1 MSRRNRFF
9 IPRADR
15 KLGSRYEL
23 LESLGDGSYGWVWRA
38 QRLEDDQIVAVKIP
52 KEQGAKS
59 EDLAEGSALRGREA
73 HPNVVSVY
81 WMGRVPPE
89 REWYAIEM
97 EYFPSRTLAQ
107 LLDHGEQGF
116 VASYQRIL
124 DLYQQVLAGVEY
136 LHSLGMSHGDIKPQ
150 NILVSGDRVK
160 LTDFGSSILPE
171 DIYARTRENGGTIL
185 YSAPEVVGTTWRGR
199 DCDELFRADVY
210 SLGVLLYHLVTSR
223 LPHDTLSQVAR
234 YTPFPRPR
242 EINTSISPSLEEF
255 ILRCLALNP
264 ADRWQSVGDMAIAFR
279 SVRRA
284 QLDYHPVRTLSPKRT
299 PSEDWSSCAT
309 RLIQD
314 GAYGQAEN
322 VAHAEFGESRDPHAF
337 LVMVTA
343 AFRDGRYFDC
353 IREIEA
359 YPELLGVSS
368 PVSRELR
375 KIALSSYLETRQIDQ
390 AERTLEKTI
399 IEEGETVSL
408 LLKKA
413 SLLGLQARYEEASKT
428 LLSIN
433 REYPNR
439 PPVLKRL
446 VLVFEQLRDL
456 GKAIA
461 FLKAYLRLAPAD
473 DWAQKK
479 LSQFNSLGFR

>member
-1 MSRRNRFF
+1 
-9 IPRADR
+9 
-15 KLGSRYEL
+15 
-23 LESLGDGSYGWVWRA
+23 
-38 QRLEDDQIVAVKIP
+38 
-52 KEQGAKS
+52 
-59 EDLAEGSALRGREA
+59 
-73 HPNVVSVY
+73 
-81 WMGRVPPE
+81 
-89 REWYAIEM
+89 M

-107 LLDHGEQGF
+107 LLDRGDQGF

-124 DLYQQVLAGVEY
+124 DLYQQVVAGVEY

-150 NILVSGDRVK
+150 NILVSGDRLK

-185 YSAPEVVGTTWRGR
+185 YSAPEVGGTTWRGR
-199 DCDELFRADVY
+199 ECDELFRADVY
-210 SLGVLLYHLVTSR
+210 SLGVLLYHLITSR

-234 YTPFPRPR
+234 HTPFPRPR
-242 EINTSISPSLEEF
+242 EVNTSVSPSLEEF
-255 ILRCLALNP
+255 VLRCLTFNP
-264 ADRWQSVGDMAIAFR
+264 QDRWTSVREMEVAFR

-299 PSEDWSSCAT
+299 PLEDWSSQAT

-343 AFRDGRYFDC
+343 AFHDGRYFDC
-353 IREIEA
+353 IREIET
-359 YPELLGVSS
+359 YPEMLGAGS
-368 PVSRELR
+368 PMSRELQ
-375 KIALSSYLETRQIDQ
+375 KVALSSYLETRQIDQ
-390 AERTLEKTI
+390 AERALERTI
-399 IEEGETVSL
+399 VEDGETVSL

-413 SLLGLQARYEEASKT
+413 SILGLQARYEEASKT

-439 PPVLKRL
+439 APVLKRL

-456 GKAIA
+456 GKAVA
-461 FLKAYLRLAPAD
+461 FLKAYLRLAPTD
-473 DWAQKK
+473 QWAEEK
-479 LSQFNSLGFR
+479 LRQFQFLGFR